1 MLTLWS
7 VWVLTPQY
15 SDGDTI
21 LSKEHCLSDETLNRG
36 PDSLWSLKNPMT
48 LLVKSRGVTPVS
60 WPNSLHWPLSIMA
73 S

>member
-1 MLTLWS
+1 MLTLQS
-7 VWVLTPQY
+7 VWVLMPQY

-21 LSKEHCLSDETLNRG
+21 LSKEHRLSDEMLNRG
-36 PDSLWSLKNPMT
+36 PVIKNPMT
-48 LLVKSRGVTPVS
+48 LIVKSRGVTPVS

>member
-21 LSKEHCLSDETLNRG
+21 LSKEYRLSDETLNRG
-36 PDSLWSLKNPMT
+36 PDSLWSLKSHDT
-48 LLVKSRGVTPVS
+48 HRKE
-60 WPNSLHWPLSIMA
+60 
-73 S
+73 